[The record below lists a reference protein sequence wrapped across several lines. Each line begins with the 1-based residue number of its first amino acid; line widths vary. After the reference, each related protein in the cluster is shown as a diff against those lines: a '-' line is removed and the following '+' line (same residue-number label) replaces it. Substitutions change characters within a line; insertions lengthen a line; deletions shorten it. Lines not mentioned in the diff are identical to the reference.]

1 MIGEHVIAEVH
12 LGTSQ
17 TSMMKITLHKKLI
30 TLHKK
35 LVTFT
40 EEILNGKLHFLRSVS
55 DWNPLV
61 IFSKKYHLDDLW
73 QDPKYVFVLYNFI
86 KYRIFT

>member
-17 TSMMKITLHKKLI
+17 TSMMKIALHKKLI

-40 EEILNGKLHFLRSVS
+40 EEILNGKLHFWRSVS
-55 DWNPLV
+55 D
-61 IFSKKYHLDDLW
+61 
-73 QDPKYVFVLYNFI
+73 
-86 KYRIFT
+86 

>member
-35 LVTFT
+35 LVT
-40 EEILNGKLHFLRSVS
+40 LL
-55 DWNPLV
+55 
-61 IFSKKYHLDDLW
+61 KKSLME
-73 QDPKYVFVLYNFI
+73 NFI
-86 KYRIFT
+86 FCAVLATEIR